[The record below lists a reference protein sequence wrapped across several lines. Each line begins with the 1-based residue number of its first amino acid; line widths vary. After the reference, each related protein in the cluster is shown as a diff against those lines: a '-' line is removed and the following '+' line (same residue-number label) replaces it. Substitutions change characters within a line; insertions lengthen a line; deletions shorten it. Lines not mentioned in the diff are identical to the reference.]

1 MRIGFVYDL
10 RDDYRRLG
18 FSEEEVA
25 EFDTIET
32 VQEIALALAR
42 AGGRTDE
49 IGNGRALAERLVR
62 GERWDLVFSIAEGV
76 RGRAREAQVPALC
89 ELFDQPYAFSDPLTM
104 GATLDKAVA
113 KRLARDQGIATAR
126 FQVFETPDDVRRLR
140 LAYPVFVK
148 PIAEG
153 TGKGCSNASRASSIR
168 ELRTAT
174 ADLVARFRQP
184 VIVEPYLPG
193 REFTVGIVG
202 NGSSAEVIGVMEI
215 VLEAGAEDGVYSLR
229 NKEECETL
237 VSYRLATDDEAMKAA
252 ERALAAYRA
261 LGCRD
266 VGRLDFRSD
275 ATGEPQFL
283 EANPLAGRH
292 PSHSDLPIVTTLSG
306 RSYDWLIESILDAAL
321 ARYGRQRREA
331 SRSEAA

>member
-1 MRIGFVYDL
+1 MKLGLVYDL
-10 RDDYRRLG
+10 RDDYLALG
-18 FSEEEVA
+18 YSEEDTA
-25 EFDTIET
+25 EFDSIFTIDALDGALTRLGWSVER
-32 VQEIALALAR
+32 VGRGQELAR
-42 AGGRTDE
+42 R
-49 IGNGRALAERLVR
+49 LAA
-62 GERWDLVFSIAEGV
+62 GERFDMVFSIAEGLK
-76 RGRAREAQVPALC
+76 GRSREAQVPALC
-89 ELFDQPYAFSDPLTM
+89 ELFDQPYVFSDPLTM
-104 GATLDKAVA
+104 AATLDKAVA
-113 KRLARDQGIATAR
+113 KRIVRDSGIPTAP
-126 FQVFETPDDVRRLR
+126 FAVIESASALPLDI
-140 LAYPVFVK
+140 AYPVFLK

-283 EANPLAGRH
+283 EANPLAGLH

>member
-76 RGRAREAQVPALC
+76 RGRAREAQVPARC
-89 ELFDQPYAFSDPLTM
+89 ELFDQP
-104 GATLDKAVA
+104 GAT
-113 KRLARDQGIATAR
+113 RRARDQALAPAR
-126 FQVFETPDDVRRLR
+126 VRAFETPDAGRRLR

-193 REFTVGIVG
+193 
-202 NGSSAEVIGVMEI
+202 
-215 VLEAGAEDGVYSLR
+215 
-229 NKEECETL
+229 
-237 VSYRLATDDEAMKAA
+237 
-252 ERALAAYRA
+252 
-261 LGCRD
+261 
-266 VGRLDFRSD
+266 
-275 ATGEPQFL
+275 
-283 EANPLAGRH
+283 
-292 PSHSDLPIVTTLSG
+292 
-306 RSYDWLIESILDAAL
+306 
-321 ARYGRQRREA
+321 
-331 SRSEAA
+331 